1 MKEEDISCGVLQE
14 ISLTMEFSN
23 KKLTAIVI
31 VCLIVFNFMYFFDFN
46 FLYIRTIFSATFWML
61 IPGILIMQILK
72 IRMFNLLRF
81 ITYVLGFSL
90 AFLIIAGLLTNLLL
104 LLFGIAQPLSSYPL
118 LISFDVIIILLVII
132 TLSFNRNNSLPRLS
146 FSPGWLDGLFF
157 CIPPVILILSIGGV
171 FILNNGGNNYI
182 SLFTLGAMSVYFFVV
197 FLLRNKLNK
206 NIYPYSG
213 FFFTA
218 TLILMF
224 SLRSWYISGPD
235 ISYEYRMFLLTESNG
250 FWSNAS
256 SSHAYNGCLS
266 VTILPIILSK
276 FLGIDG
282 VIIFKFIY
290 PFIFAITSIG
300 IYLLLSKHFS
310 KMHSFL
316 GLLFFISYISSTID
330 MSVHARQAIA
340 ILFFTLSLLSLFTP
354 DLSKVQMKSAFYIFT
369 FGMIVSHYSTNFLA
383 VAFYVGTY
391 LLSTFIRW
399 ICNINLFRKKCKSL
413 NIKLVMVRNREQFRL
428 RGSMVLILIVATILW
443 WSPIT
448 SVKDNVIYLVTN
460 SALNMK
466 RIFTADIR
474 AENASVIDQF
484 FYRPTNPAILL
495 EQYTE
500 TLKAQ
505 YENPDAYTSAQSAG
519 YTSRVM
525 STETTP
531 LKINANISVVAFQLA
546 RYLRLIMKLFII
558 IGTISF
564 FVLIK
569 RNKSAEY
576 EWATLSIMALFL
588 LLAIMVLPLASLEYD
603 LERTYLQALII
614 LVFSW
619 VWGGLH
625 VTRFLRIRDSH
636 SSFFLLFLLIVY
648 FMFNSGLLTQ
658 LIGGTSSP
666 TTLANFGVHYDRFYV
681 HKSEVESAK
690 WLTVNRGE
698 SFYIYADP
706 DAKNKLV
713 AHSNIPF
720 ISINEYVLPSVLG
733 KSGYVYTSWTNTIK
747 GRAYAYYRG
756 QSINYNYPL
765 EFLNQNK
772 NLIYNNIVS
781 EIFK

>member
-1 MKEEDISCGVLQE
+1 
-14 ISLTMEFSN
+14 
-23 KKLTAIVI
+23 
-31 VCLIVFNFMYFFDFN
+31 
-46 FLYIRTIFSATFWML
+46 
-61 IPGILIMQILK
+61 
-72 IRMFNLLRF
+72 
-81 ITYVLGFSL
+81 
-90 AFLIIAGLLTNLLL
+90 
-104 LLFGIAQPLSSYPL
+104 
-118 LISFDVIIILLVII
+118 
-132 TLSFNRNNSLPRLS
+132 
-146 FSPGWLDGLFF
+146 
-157 CIPPVILILSIGGV
+157 
-171 FILNNGGNNYI
+171 
-182 SLFTLGAMSVYFFVV
+182 
-197 FLLRNKLNK
+197 
-206 NIYPYSG
+206 
-213 FFFTA
+213 
-218 TLILMF
+218 
-224 SLRSWYISGPD
+224 
-235 ISYEYRMFLLTESNG
+235 
-250 FWSNAS
+250 
-256 SSHAYNGCLS
+256 
-266 VTILPIILSK
+266 
-276 FLGIDG
+276 
-282 VIIFKFIY
+282 
-290 PFIFAITSIG
+290 
-300 IYLLLSKHFS
+300 
-310 KMHSFL
+310 
-316 GLLFFISYISSTID
+316 
-330 MSVHARQAIA
+330 
-340 ILFFTLSLLSLFTP
+340 
-354 DLSKVQMKSAFYIFT
+354 
-369 FGMIVSHYSTNFLA
+369 
-383 VAFYVGTY
+383 
-391 LLSTFIRW
+391 
-399 ICNINLFRKKCKSL
+399 
-413 NIKLVMVRNREQFRL
+413 
-428 RGSMVLILIVATILW
+428 
-443 WSPIT
+443 
-448 SVKDNVIYLVTN
+448 
-460 SALNMK
+460 
-466 RIFTADIR
+466 
-474 AENASVIDQF
+474 
-484 FYRPTNPAILL
+484 
-495 EQYTE
+495 
-500 TLKAQ
+500 
-505 YENPDAYTSAQSAG
+505 
-519 YTSRVM
+519 
-525 STETTP
+525 
-531 LKINANISVVAFQLA
+531 
-546 RYLRLIMKLFII
+546 MKLFII